1 MPYIEHMGVTMEEK
15 RLALLIDAENT
26 SSKYIDAII
35 SELKKYGVITYQRM
49 YGDFTSP
56 GLADW
61 HKKALNHAIVPI
73 QQPRYSSG
81 KNASDIMLVI
91 DAMDILF
98 QDKTD
103 GFCIVTSDSDFTR
116 LVNRLREEG
125 MFVIGMGKS
134 DASKTFIAACNEY
147 KFLDKIADDEEKDSG
162 KARGHKE
169 SGHDKS
175 DSITPLGDIKSAI
188 NELIQQ
194 SENNGEHAN
203 LGSTKSNLQRLFP
216 DFDERNY
223 GYSSMR
229 KFITEATKFETMQ
242 KGSTIY
248 ILRSSDHGSDV
259 EDQVRAFVLSAAGRS
274 VELGTLGRLIAEQY
288 PDFKYKDYGYAQ
300 LSKYVSGI
308 PGIRIENNIV
318 TLRE

>member
-1 MPYIEHMGVTMEEK
+1 MEEK
-15 RLALLIDAENT
+15 RLALLIDAENA

-49 YGDFTSP
+49 YGDFTKSKSCR
-56 GLADW
+56 LAQKGIEAC
-61 HKKALNHAIVPI
+61 HCANPAGAG
-73 QQPRYSSG
+73 YSSG

-91 DAMDILF
+91 DAMDILY

-147 KFLDKIADDEEKDSG
+147 KFLDKIVDEEVKETS
-162 KARGHKE
+162 KAKNHKE
-169 SGHDKS
+169 SNHDSKG
-175 DSITPLGDIKSAI
+175 DSITPIGEIKSAI

-229 KFITEATKFETMQ
+229 TFIEEATKFETMQ
-242 KGSTIY
+242 KGTAIC
-248 ILRSSDHGSDV
+248 ILRSSDHGKDIEKEV
-259 EDQVRAFVLSAAGRS
+259 EKFVQKAAAS
-274 VELGTLGRLIAEQY
+274 TVELGTLGRMIATEY
-288 PDFKYKDYGYAQ
+288 PDFKYKDYGYAR
-300 LSKYVSGI
+300 LSKYVSSV
-308 PGIRIENNIV
+308 PGVQIENNLV
-318 TLRE
+318 TAIL

>member
-1 MPYIEHMGVTMEEK
+1 MEEK

-49 YGDFTSP
+49 YGDFTNSA
-56 GLADW
+56 LADW

-91 DAMDILF
+91 DAMDILY

-125 MFVIGMGKS
+125 MLVIGMGKS

-147 KFLDKIADDEEKDSG
+147 KFLDKIMDDDEKEVGKSRSRKDCS
-162 KARGHKE
+162 
-169 SGHDKS
+169 HDKS

-229 KFITEATKFETMQ
+229 KFITEATKFDTIQ
-242 KGSTIY
+242 KGSAIY
-248 ILRSSDHGSDV
+248 IMRSSDHDRDV
-259 EDQVRAFVLSAAGRS
+259 ESAVKQFVLEAAKDS
-274 VELGTLGRLIAEQY
+274 VEMGTLGRMIVEKY
-288 PDFKYKDYGYAQ
+288 PDFKYKDYGYAR

-308 PGIRIENNIV
+308 AGVKVENNMV
-318 TLRE
+318 TLHS

>member
-1 MPYIEHMGVTMEEK
+1 MEEK

-49 YGDFTSP
+49 YGDFTNSA
-56 GLADW
+56 LADW
-61 HKKALNHAIVPI
+61 HRKALNHAIVPI
-73 QQPRYSSG
+73 QQPRYASG

-91 DAMDILF
+91 DAMDILY
-98 QDKTD
+98 QNNTD

-125 MFVIGMGKS
+125 MLVIGMGKS

-147 KFLDKIADDEEKDSG
+147 KFLDKIIDEDVKDVDREES
-162 KARGHKE
+162 RGRGRAYN
-169 SGHDKS
+169 GHDKD
-175 DSITPLGDIKSAI
+175 DSITPVGDIKSAI

-194 SENNGEHAN
+194 SENNGEHAMN
-203 LGSTKSNLQRLFP
+203 LGSLKSNLQRLFP

-229 KFITEATKFETMQ
+229 KFITEATKFKTTQRGTAIFVMRDTE
-242 KGSTIY
+242 
-248 ILRSSDHGSDV
+248 HGLYT
-259 EDQVRAFVLSAAGRS
+259 EDQVRRFVLDAAATE
-274 VELGTLGRLIAEQY
+274 VEMGVLGRMICDRF
-288 PDFKYKDYGYAQ
+288 PDFKYKDLGYSR
-300 LSKYVSGI
+300 LSQYVR
-308 PGIRIENNIV
+308 GIRGVRIDSNVVSLQEQE
-318 TLRE
+318 RP

>member
-1 MPYIEHMGVTMEEK
+1 MEER

-26 SSKYIDAII
+26 SSRYIDAII

-49 YGDFTSP
+49 YGDFTNST
-56 GLADW
+56 LSDW

-91 DAMDILF
+91 DAMDILY

-125 MFVIGMGKS
+125 MLVIGMGKS

-147 KFLDKIADDEEKDSG
+147 KFLDKIMDEEEKETVKG
-162 KARGHKE
+162 RIKKEPGHA
-169 SGHDKS
+169 KS
-175 DSITPLGDIKSAI
+175 TSITPLGDIKSAI

-229 KFITEATKFETMQ
+229 KFITEATKFDTVQ
-242 KGSTIY
+242 KGTAIY
-248 ILRSSDHGSDV
+248 IMRSSDHDMDMESAVRDFILDV
-259 EDQVRAFVLSAAGRS
+259 TKEP
-274 VELGTLGRLIAEQY
+274 VELGTLGRMIAEKY
-288 PDFKYKDYGYAQ
+288 PDFKYREYGYAR

-308 PGIRIENNIV
+308 SQVKVENNMV
-318 TLRE
+318 TLR

>member
-1 MPYIEHMGVTMEEK
+1 MEEK

-49 YGDFTSP
+49 YGDFTNSA
-56 GLADW
+56 LADW

-91 DAMDILF
+91 DAMDILY

-125 MFVIGMGKS
+125 MLVIGMGKS

-147 KFLDKIADDEEKDSG
+147 KFLDKIVDDDEKDVKGKNRKDSVHE
-162 KARGHKE
+162 KP
-169 SGHDKS
+169 

-229 KFITEATKFETMQ
+229 KFITEATKFDTAQ

-248 ILRSSDHGSDV
+248 IMRRSDHDDDV
-259 EDQVRAFVLSAAGRS
+259 ESKVKQFVLEAAKDS
-274 VELGTLGRLIAEQY
+274 VEMGTLGRMIVEKY
-288 PDFKYKDYGYAQ
+288 PDFKYKDYGYAR

-308 PGIRIENNIV
+308 AGVKVENNMV
-318 TLRE
+318 TLRL

>member
-1 MPYIEHMGVTMEEK
+1 MEERK
-15 RLALLIDAENT
+15 LALLIDAENT

-56 GLADW
+56 ALADW
-61 HKKALNHAIVPI
+61 HRKALNHAIVPI

-91 DAMDILF
+91 DAMDILY

-125 MFVIGMGKS
+125 MMVIGMGKS

-147 KFLDKIADDEEKDSG
+147 KFLDKIIDEDVKEVTKEEG
-162 KARGHKE
+162 KGKGR
-169 SGHDKS
+169 SQSNNDKNN
-175 DSITPLGDIKSAI
+175 SITPVGDIKSAI

-194 SENNGEHAN
+194 SENDGEHALN
-203 LGSTKSNLQRLFP
+203 LGSLKSNLQRLYP

-242 KGSTIY
+242 RGSTIY
-248 ILRSSDHGSDV
+248 VMRDSEHGNHT
-259 EDQVRAFVLSAAGRS
+259 EDQVRRFVLTAAENE
-274 VELGTLGRLIAEQY
+274 VEMGVLGRMICEHF
-288 PDFKYKDYGYAQ
+288 PDFKYKDLGYSR
-300 LSKYVSGI
+300 LSQYVRGI
-308 PGIRIENNIV
+308 KEVKIDNNV
-318 TLRE
+318 VSLQNPSQQ

>member
-1 MPYIEHMGVTMEEK
+1 MEER

-26 SSKYIDAII
+26 SSRYIDAII

-49 YGDFTSP
+49 YGDFTNP
-56 GLADW
+56 ALGDW

-91 DAMDILF
+91 DAMDILY

-125 MFVIGMGKS
+125 MLVIGMGKS

-147 KFLDKIADDEEKDSG
+147 KFLDKIMDEEEKETVKG
-162 KARGHKE
+162 KTKKEPGHA
-169 SGHDKS
+169 KS
-175 DSITPLGDIKSAI
+175 TSITPLGDIKSAI

-229 KFITEATKFETMQ
+229 KFITEATKFDTVQ
-242 KGSTIY
+242 KGTAIY
-248 ILRSSDHGSDV
+248 VMRSSDHDMDV
-259 EDQVRAFVLSAAGRS
+259 EKAVRDFVLEVTKEP
-274 VELGTLGRLIAEQY
+274 VEMGTLGRMIAEQY
-288 PDFKYKDYGYAQ
+288 PEFKYKEYGYAR

-308 PGIRIENNIV
+308 PQVKVENNMV
-318 TLRE
+318 TLR

>member
-1 MPYIEHMGVTMEEK
+1 MEEK
-15 RLALLIDAENT
+15 RLALLIDAENA

-56 GLADW
+56 NLADW
-61 HKKALNHAIVPI
+61 HKKALKHAIVPI

-91 DAMDILF
+91 DAMDILY

-147 KFLDKIADDEEKDSG
+147 KFLDKIVDEEDKETSKAKSHKDSN
-162 KARGHKE
+162 
-169 SGHDKS
+169 HDSKG
-175 DSITPLGDIKSAI
+175 DSITPIGEIKSAI

-229 KFITEATKFETMQ
+229 TFIEEATKFETMQ
-242 KGSTIY
+242 KGTAIC
-248 ILRSSDHGSDV
+248 ILRSSDHGKDIEKEV
-259 EDQVRAFVLSAAGRS
+259 EKFVQKAAAS
-274 VELGTLGRLIAEQY
+274 TVELGTLGRMIATEY
-288 PDFKYKDYGYAQ
+288 PDFKYKDYGYAR
-300 LSKYVSGI
+300 LSKYVSSV
-308 PGIRIENNIV
+308 PGVQIENNLV
-318 TLRE
+318 TAIL

>member
-1 MPYIEHMGVTMEEK
+1 MEEK

-49 YGDFTSP
+49 YGDFTNSA
-56 GLADW
+56 LADW

-91 DAMDILF
+91 DAMDILY

-125 MFVIGMGKS
+125 MLVIGMGKS

-147 KFLDKIADDEEKDSG
+147 KFLDKIVDDDEKDVGKGKSRKDSTHE
-162 KARGHKE
+162 KP
-169 SGHDKS
+169 

-223 GYSSMR
+223 GYNSMR
-229 KFITEATKFETMQ
+229 KFITEATKFDTVQ
-242 KGSTIY
+242 KGTAIY
-248 ILRSSDHGSDV
+248 IMRRSDHDDNV
-259 EDQVRAFVLSAAGRS
+259 ESKVKQFVLEAAKDS
-274 VELGTLGRLIAEQY
+274 VEMGTLGRMIVEKY
-288 PDFKYKDYGYAQ
+288 PDFKYKDYGYAR

-308 PGIRIENNIV
+308 SGVKVENNIV
-318 TLRE
+318 TLRS

>member
-1 MPYIEHMGVTMEEK
+1 MDEK

-56 GLADW
+56 TLADW

-73 QQPRYSSG
+73 QQPRYASG

-91 DAMDILF
+91 DAMDILY

-125 MFVIGMGKS
+125 MLVIGMGKS

-147 KFLDKIADDEEKDSG
+147 KFLDKIMDEDDKEAGKSRGRKDS
-162 KARGHKE
+162 
-169 SGHDKS
+169 HDKS

-248 ILRSSDHGSDV
+248 ILRSSDHDTDI
-259 EDQVRAFVLSAAGRS
+259 EHQVRAFVLDAAKDS
-274 VELGTLGRLIAEQY
+274 MELGTLGRMIVERF
-288 PDFKYKDYGYAQ
+288 PEFKYKEYGYAR
-300 LSKYVSGI
+300 LSRYVSGI
-308 PGIRIENNIV
+308 AEVKVENNLV
-318 TLRE
+318 TLRQ

>member
-1 MPYIEHMGVTMEEK
+1 
-15 RLALLIDAENT
+15 
-26 SSKYIDAII
+26 
-35 SELKKYGVITYQRM
+35 
-49 YGDFTSP
+49 
-56 GLADW
+56 
-61 HKKALNHAIVPI
+61 
-73 QQPRYSSG
+73 
-81 KNASDIMLVI
+81 MLVI
-91 DAMDILF
+91 DAMDILY

-147 KFLDKIADDEEKDSG
+147 KFLDKIVDEEEKENT
-162 KARGHKE
+162 KNKTHKE
-169 SGHDKS
+169 NAHDHKG
-175 DSITPLGDIKSAI
+175 DSVTPIGEIKSAI

-229 KFITEATKFETMQ
+229 TFIEEATKFETLQ
-242 KGSTIY
+242 KGTTIY
-248 ILRSSDHGSDV
+248 ILRSSDHGENV
-259 EDQVRAFVLSAAGRS
+259 EEQVRRFVQKAAAGT
-274 VELGTLGRLIAEQY
+274 VELGTLGRMIASEF
-288 PDFKYKDYGYAQ
+288 PDFKYKDYGYAR
-300 LSKYVSGI
+300 LSKYVSSV
-308 PGIRIENNIV
+308 PGVHIENNLV
-318 TLRE
+318 TAIL

>member
-1 MPYIEHMGVTMEEK
+1 MEEK
-15 RLALLIDAENT
+15 RLALLIDAENA

-56 GLADW
+56 NLADW
-61 HKKALNHAIVPI
+61 HKKALKHAIVPI

-91 DAMDILF
+91 DAMDILY

-147 KFLDKIADDEEKDSG
+147 KFLDKIVDEEVKETS
-162 KARGHKE
+162 KAKSHKE
-169 SGHDKS
+169 S
-175 DSITPLGDIKSAI
+175 
-188 NELIQQ
+188 NQ
-194 SENNGEHAN
+194 N
-203 LGSTKSNLQRLFP
+203 R
-216 DFDERNY
+216 
-223 GYSSMR
+223 
-229 KFITEATKFETMQ
+229 
-242 KGSTIY
+242 
-248 ILRSSDHGSDV
+248 
-259 EDQVRAFVLSAAGRS
+259 
-274 VELGTLGRLIAEQY
+274 
-288 PDFKYKDYGYAQ
+288 
-300 LSKYVSGI
+300 
-308 PGIRIENNIV
+308 
-318 TLRE
+318 

>member
-1 MPYIEHMGVTMEEK
+1 MEEK

-49 YGDFTSP
+49 YGDFTNP
-56 GLADW
+56 ALADW

-91 DAMDILF
+91 DAMDILY

-125 MFVIGMGKS
+125 MLVIGMGKS

-147 KFLDKIADDEEKDSG
+147 KFLDKIIDEDEKDAG
-162 KARGHKE
+162 KPKNKKE
-169 SGHDKS
+169 AVHDKS
-175 DSITPLGDIKSAI
+175 NSITPLGDIKSAI

-229 KFITEATKFETMQ
+229 KFITEATKFDTMQ

-248 ILRSSDHGSDV
+248 ILRSSDHDKDMES
-259 EDQVRAFVLSAAGRS
+259 QVRQYVLNLAKEP
-274 VELGTLGRLIAEQY
+274 VELGTLGRMIAEQY
-288 PDFKYKDYGYAQ
+288 PDFKYKEYGYAR

-308 PGIRIENNIV
+308 SGVKVENNMV
-318 TLRE
+318 TLR